1 MKTNEF
7 AEWVVRFH
15 AAPSPFGHRATRA
28 QNGAGAL
35 QPIGGNGSD
44 RFLKRRRRLA
54 KREIATFATLSAYL
68 SAVYENPAKV
78 ALFVKYFPP
87 WHSLFPALSSALR
100 PFHAN
105 HLAVRQFFAT
115 PHERVYF

>member
-1 MKTNEF
+1 MKTNEL
-7 AEWVVRFH
+7 AESVVRFH
-15 AAPSPFGHRATRA
+15 ATPSPFGHRATRS

-54 KREIATFATLSAYL
+54 KREIATFSKLSDYL
-68 SAVYENPAKV
+68 SAVYENPVSV
-78 ALFVKYFPP
+78 APFVKYFPP
-87 WHSLFPALSSALR
+87 WHSLFPVLSSALR

-105 HLAVRQFFAT
+105 HLAI
-115 PHERVYF
+115 